1 MKLACTVLLP
11 LLLVGSLSAAEKV
24 PDAPEGKVVTLDSY
38 DVRGR
43 PVSSFPITIQVQ
55 YSAELKKT
63 RLVIIYVTPDSDA
76 DRQGLRAG
84 DDIVKIGGQPVEDMD
99 PRVAKDSPIG
109 KIFLNRKPGDRLDL
123 EVVTHRTKSVTLRA
137 SPAIP
142 PPN

>member
-1 MKLACTVLLP
+1 MKSACTVLLW
-11 LLLVGSLSAAEKV
+11 LVLVGSLSAAEKM
-24 PDAPEGKVVTLDSY
+24 PAEPEEKIVTLDSY

-55 YSAELKKT
+55 YNPELKKT
-63 RLVIIYVTPDSDA
+63 KLVIIYVTPESDA

-84 DDIVKIGGQPVEDMD
+84 DEIVKIGGKPVEDMD
-99 PRVAKDSPIG
+99 PRVTKDSPIG

-123 EVVTHRTKSVTLRA
+123 EVVTHRTKAITLRA